1 MQGDACAA
9 SMVVQST
16 SPQSFGFR
24 HALSTKMQFWPK
36 KGAYHCK
43 NNKFGLPPKIPC
55 HSSPGIGS
63 LSGTNISILP
73 P

>member
-43 NNKFGLPPKIPC
+43 K
-55 HSSPGIGS
+55 
-63 LSGTNISILP
+63 
-73 P
+73 